1 MNTSCVS
8 GFFEETE
15 GSITPQGEL
24 ELLSRSQNGVFIL
37 YRCQYEGR
45 YYVLK
50 ALQHEFRG
58 KMVYE
63 EMLRKE
69 YEIGA
74 ALKHPN
80 IREYY
85 ELFEH
90 PLLGSCIRMEWV
102 DGSPLAA
109 DADQSKA
116 VRRRLLSQLL
126 DAVAYMHLH
135 QVIHRDLKPD
145 NILVTRN
152 GRNVKLIDFSLADSD
167 SYSILKVSA
176 GTPLYASPE
185 QLEGRK
191 GDCRS
196 DIYSLG
202 VILSEFAE
210 NKRQRAV
217 VAKCLRTRSE
227 QRYSCVEELRKAY
240 FPSVKNRLL
249 LMLAVLVLIL
259 SGVGFVLTS
268 RLQEA
273 QSIYQSETIDS
284 IFQQATEMLEEA
296 GESTD

>member
-8 GFFEETE
+8 GFFEENDC
-15 GSITPQGEL
+15 SLTPQGEL

-37 YRCQYEGR
+37 YRCQSEGR

-50 ALQHEFRG
+50 ALQPDYRG
-58 KMVYE
+58 QQVYE

-85 ELFEH
+85 DLFEH
-90 PLLGSCIRMEWV
+90 PLLGNCIRMEWV

-109 DADQSKA
+109 DAVLPKS

-152 GRNVKLIDFSLADSD
+152 GQNVKLIDFSLADSD
-167 SYSILKVSA
+167 SYSILKASA

-217 VAKCLRTRSE
+217 VAKCLRARSE
-227 QRYSCVEELRKAY
+227 QRYGCIEELRKAY

-259 SGVGFVLTS
+259 SGVGFILTS

-296 GESTD
+296 GESSY

>member
-8 GFFEETE
+8 GFFEENDC
-15 GSITPQGEL
+15 SLTPQSEL

-37 YRCQYEGR
+37 YRCQSEGR

-50 ALQHEFRG
+50 ALQPDYRG
-58 KMVYE
+58 QQVYE

-85 ELFEH
+85 DLFEH
-90 PLLGSCIRMEWV
+90 PLLGNCIRMEWV

-109 DADQSKA
+109 DAVLPKS

-152 GRNVKLIDFSLADSD
+152 GQNVKLIDFSLADSD
-167 SYSILKVSA
+167 SYSILKASA

-217 VAKCLRTRSE
+217 VAKCLRARSE
-227 QRYSCVEELRKAY
+227 QRYGCVEELRKAY

-259 SGVGFVLTS
+259 SGVGFILTS

-296 GESTD
+296 GESSY

>member
-1 MNTSCVS
+1 
-8 GFFEETE
+8 
-15 GSITPQGEL
+15 
-24 ELLSRSQNGVFIL
+24 
-37 YRCQYEGR
+37 
-45 YYVLK
+45 
-50 ALQHEFRG
+50 
-58 KMVYE
+58 
-63 EMLRKE
+63 
-69 YEIGA
+69 
-74 ALKHPN
+74 
-80 IREYY
+80 
-85 ELFEH
+85 
-90 PLLGSCIRMEWV
+90 MEWV

-109 DADQSKA
+109 DAVLPKS

-152 GRNVKLIDFSLADSD
+152 GQNVKLIDFSLADSD
-167 SYSILKVSA
+167 SYSILKASA

-217 VAKCLRTRSE
+217 VAKCLRARSE
-227 QRYSCVEELRKAY
+227 QRYGCVEELRKAY

-259 SGVGFVLTS
+259 SGVGFILTS

-296 GESTD
+296 GESSY

>member
-8 GFFEETE
+8 GFFEENDC
-15 GSITPQGEL
+15 SLTPQGEL

-37 YRCQYEGR
+37 YRCQSEGR

-50 ALQHEFRG
+50 ALQPDYRG
-58 KMVYE
+58 QQVYE

-85 ELFEH
+85 DLFEH
-90 PLLGSCIRMEWV
+90 PLLGNCIRMEWV

-109 DADQSKA
+109 DAVLPKS

-152 GRNVKLIDFSLADSD
+152 GQNVKLIDFSLADSD
-167 SYSILKVSA
+167 SYSILKASA

-217 VAKCLRTRSE
+217 VAKCLRARSE
-227 QRYSCVEELRKAY
+227 QRYGCVEELRKAY

-249 LMLAVLVLIL
+249 LMLAVLLLIL
-259 SGVGFVLTS
+259 SGVGFILTS

-296 GESTD
+296 GESSY

>member
-8 GFFEETE
+8 GFFEENDC
-15 GSITPQGEL
+15 SLTPQGEL

-37 YRCQYEGR
+37 YRCQSEGR

-50 ALQHEFRG
+50 ALQPDYRG
-58 KMVYE
+58 QQVYE

-85 ELFEH
+85 DLFEH
-90 PLLGSCIRMEWV
+90 PLLGNCIRMEWV

-109 DADQSKA
+109 DAVLPKS

-152 GRNVKLIDFSLADSD
+152 GQNVKLIDFSLADSD
-167 SYSILKVSA
+167 SYSILKASA

-217 VAKCLRTRSE
+217 VAKCLRVRSE
-227 QRYSCVEELRKAY
+227 QRYGCVEELRKAY

-259 SGVGFVLTS
+259 SGVGFILTS

-296 GESTD
+296 GESSY

>member
-8 GFFEETE
+8 GFFEENDC
-15 GSITPQGEL
+15 SLTPQGEL

-37 YRCQYEGR
+37 YRCQSEGR

-50 ALQHEFRG
+50 ALQPDYRG
-58 KMVYE
+58 QQVYE

-85 ELFEH
+85 DLFEH
-90 PLLGSCIRMEWV
+90 PLLGNCIRMEWV

-109 DADQSKA
+109 DAVLPKS

-152 GRNVKLIDFSLADSD
+152 GQNVKLIDFSLADSD
-167 SYSILKVSA
+167 SYSILKASA

-210 NKRQRAV
+210 NKRQRAI
-217 VAKCLRTRSE
+217 VAKCLRARSE
-227 QRYSCVEELRKAY
+227 QRYGCVEELRKAY

-259 SGVGFVLTS
+259 SGVGFILTS

-296 GESTD
+296 GESSY

>member
-8 GFFEETE
+8 GFFEENDC
-15 GSITPQGEL
+15 SLTPQGEL

-37 YRCQYEGR
+37 YRCQSEGR

-50 ALQHEFRG
+50 ALQPDYRG
-58 KMVYE
+58 QQVYE

-85 ELFEH
+85 DLFEH
-90 PLLGSCIRMEWV
+90 PLLGNCIRMEWV
-102 DGSPLAA
+102 DGSPLSA
-109 DADQSKA
+109 DAVLPKS

-152 GRNVKLIDFSLADSD
+152 GQNVKLIDFSLADSD
-167 SYSILKVSA
+167 SYSILKASA

-217 VAKCLRTRSE
+217 VAKCLRARSE
-227 QRYSCVEELRKAY
+227 QRYGCVEELRKAY

-259 SGVGFVLTS
+259 SGVGFILTS

-284 IFQQATEMLEEA
+284 IFQQATELLEEA
-296 GESTD
+296 GESSD

>member
-8 GFFEETE
+8 GFFEENDC
-15 GSITPQGEL
+15 SLTPQGEL

-37 YRCQYEGR
+37 YRCQSEGR

-50 ALQHEFRG
+50 ALQPDYRG
-58 KMVYE
+58 QQVYE

-80 IREYY
+80 SREYY
-85 ELFEH
+85 DLFEH
-90 PLLGSCIRMEWV
+90 PLLGNCIRMEWV

-109 DADQSKA
+109 DAVLPKSL
-116 VRRRLLSQLL
+116 RRRLLSQLL

-152 GRNVKLIDFSLADSD
+152 GQNVKLIDFSLADSD
-167 SYSILKVSA
+167 SYSILKASA

-217 VAKCLRTRSE
+217 VAKCLRARSE
-227 QRYSCVEELRKAY
+227 QRYGCVEELRKAY

-259 SGVGFVLTS
+259 SGVGFILTS

-296 GESTD
+296 GESSY

>member
-8 GFFEETE
+8 GFFEENDC
-15 GSITPQGEL
+15 SLTPQGEL

-37 YRCQYEGR
+37 YRCQSEGR

-50 ALQHEFRG
+50 ALQPDYRG
-58 KMVYE
+58 QQVYE

-85 ELFEH
+85 DLFEH
-90 PLLGSCIRMEWV
+90 PLLGNCIRMEWV

-109 DADQSKA
+109 DAVLPKS

-152 GRNVKLIDFSLADSD
+152 GQNVKLIDFSLADSD
-167 SYSILKVSA
+167 SYSILKASA
-176 GTPLYASPE
+176 GTPHYASPE

-217 VAKCLRTRSE
+217 VAKCLRARSE
-227 QRYSCVEELRKAY
+227 QRYGCVEELRKAY

-259 SGVGFVLTS
+259 SGVGFILTS

-296 GESTD
+296 GESSY

>member
-8 GFFEETE
+8 GFFEENDC
-15 GSITPQGEL
+15 SLTPQGEL

-37 YRCQYEGR
+37 YRCQSEGR

-50 ALQHEFRG
+50 ALQPDYRG
-58 KMVYE
+58 QQVYE

-85 ELFEH
+85 DLFEH
-90 PLLGSCIRMEWV
+90 PLLGNCIRMEWV

-109 DADQSKA
+109 DSVLPKS

-152 GRNVKLIDFSLADSD
+152 GQNVKLIDFSLADSD
-167 SYSILKVSA
+167 SYSILKASA

-217 VAKCLRTRSE
+217 VAKCLRARSE
-227 QRYSCVEELRKAY
+227 QRYGCVEELRKAY

-259 SGVGFVLTS
+259 SGVGFILTS

-296 GESTD
+296 GESSY

>member
-8 GFFEETE
+8 GFFEENDC
-15 GSITPQGEL
+15 SLTPQGEL

-37 YRCQYEGR
+37 YRCQSEGR

-50 ALQHEFRG
+50 ALQPDYRG
-58 KMVYE
+58 QQVYE

-85 ELFEH
+85 DLFEH
-90 PLLGSCIRMEWV
+90 PLLGNCIRMEWV

-109 DADQSKA
+109 DAVLPKS

-145 NILVTRN
+145 NILVTCN
-152 GRNVKLIDFSLADSD
+152 GQNVKLIDFSLADSD
-167 SYSILKVSA
+167 SYSILKASA

-217 VAKCLRTRSE
+217 VAKCLRARSE
-227 QRYSCVEELRKAY
+227 QRYGCVEELRKAY

-259 SGVGFVLTS
+259 SGVGFILTS

-296 GESTD
+296 GESSD

>member
-8 GFFEETE
+8 GFFEENDC
-15 GSITPQGEL
+15 SLTPQGEL

-37 YRCQYEGR
+37 YRCQSEGR

-50 ALQHEFRG
+50 ALQPDYRG
-58 KMVYE
+58 QQVYE

-85 ELFEH
+85 DLFEH
-90 PLLGSCIRMEWV
+90 PLLGNCIRMEWV

-109 DADQSKA
+109 DAVLPKS

-152 GRNVKLIDFSLADSD
+152 GQNVKLIDFSLADSD
-167 SYSILKVSA
+167 SYSILKASA

-217 VAKCLRTRSE
+217 VAKCLRVRSE
-227 QRYSCVEELRKAY
+227 QRYGCVEELRKAY

-259 SGVGFVLTS
+259 SGVGFILTS

-273 QSIYQSETIDS
+273 QSIYQSETIDN

-296 GESTD
+296 GESSY

>member
-8 GFFEETE
+8 GFFEENDC
-15 GSITPQGEL
+15 SLTPQGEL

-37 YRCQYEGR
+37 YRCQSEGR

-50 ALQHEFRG
+50 ALQPDYRG
-58 KMVYE
+58 QQVYE

-85 ELFEH
+85 DLFEH
-90 PLLGSCIRMEWV
+90 PLLGNCIRMEWV

-109 DADQSKA
+109 DAVLPKS

-152 GRNVKLIDFSLADSD
+152 GQNVKLIDFSLADSD
-167 SYSILKVSA
+167 SYSILKASA

-217 VAKCLRTRSE
+217 VAKCLRARSE
-227 QRYSCVEELRKAY
+227 QRYGCVEELRKAY
-240 FPSVKNRLL
+240 FPSVQNRLL

-259 SGVGFVLTS
+259 SGVGFILTS

-296 GESTD
+296 GESSY

>member
-8 GFFEETE
+8 GFFEENDC
-15 GSITPQGEL
+15 SLTPQGEL

-37 YRCQYEGR
+37 YRCQSEGR

-50 ALQHEFRG
+50 ALQPDYRG
-58 KMVYE
+58 QQVYE

-90 PLLGSCIRMEWV
+90 PLLGHCIRMEWV

-109 DADQSKA
+109 DAVLPKS

-152 GRNVKLIDFSLADSD
+152 GLNVKLIDFSLADSD
-167 SYSILKVSA
+167 SYSILKASA

-217 VAKCLRTRSE
+217 VAKCLRARSK
-227 QRYSCVEELRKAY
+227 QRYGCVEELRKAY

-259 SGVGFVLTS
+259 SGVGFILTS

-296 GESTD
+296 GESSY

>member
-8 GFFEETE
+8 GFFEENDC
-15 GSITPQGEL
+15 SLTPQGEL

-37 YRCQYEGR
+37 DRCQSEGR

-50 ALQHEFRG
+50 ALQPDYRG
-58 KMVYE
+58 QQVYE

-85 ELFEH
+85 DLFEH
-90 PLLGSCIRMEWV
+90 PLLGNCIRMEWV

-109 DADQSKA
+109 DAVLPKS

-152 GRNVKLIDFSLADSD
+152 GQNVKLIDFSLADSD
-167 SYSILKVSA
+167 SYSILKASA

-217 VAKCLRTRSE
+217 VAKCLRARSE
-227 QRYSCVEELRKAY
+227 QRYGCVEELRKAY

-259 SGVGFVLTS
+259 SGVGFILTS

-296 GESTD
+296 GESSY

>member
-8 GFFEETE
+8 GFFEENDC
-15 GSITPQGEL
+15 SLTPQGEL

-37 YRCQYEGR
+37 YRCQSEGR

-50 ALQHEFRG
+50 ALQPDYRG
-58 KMVYE
+58 QQVYE

-85 ELFEH
+85 DLFEH
-90 PLLGSCIRMEWV
+90 PLLGNCIRMEWV

-109 DADQSKA
+109 DAVLPKS

-152 GRNVKLIDFSLADSD
+152 GQNVKLIDFSLADSD
-167 SYSILKVSA
+167 SYSILKASA

-217 VAKCLRTRSE
+217 VAKCLRARSE
-227 QRYSCVEELRKAY
+227 QRYGCVEELRKAY

-259 SGVGFVLTS
+259 SGVGFILTS

-284 IFQQATEMLEEA
+284 IFQQATELLEEA
-296 GESTD
+296 GESSD

>member
-8 GFFEETE
+8 GFFEENDC
-15 GSITPQGEL
+15 SLTPQGEL

-37 YRCQYEGR
+37 YRCQSEGR

-50 ALQHEFRG
+50 ALQPDYRG
-58 KMVYE
+58 QQVYE

-85 ELFEH
+85 DLFEH
-90 PLLGSCIRMEWV
+90 PLLGNCIRMEWV

-109 DADQSKA
+109 DAVLPKS

-152 GRNVKLIDFSLADSD
+152 GQNVKLIDFSLADSD
-167 SYSILKVSA
+167 SYSILKASA

-217 VAKCLRTRSE
+217 VAKCLRARSE
-227 QRYSCVEELRKAY
+227 QRYGCVEELRKAY

-259 SGVGFVLTS
+259 SGVGFILTS

-296 GESTD
+296 GESSY

>member
-8 GFFEETE
+8 GFFEENDC
-15 GSITPQGEL
+15 SLTPQGEL

-37 YRCQYEGR
+37 YRCQSEGR

-50 ALQHEFRG
+50 ALQPDYRG
-58 KMVYE
+58 QQVYE

-85 ELFEH
+85 DLFEH
-90 PLLGSCIRMEWV
+90 PLLGNCIRMEWV

-109 DADQSKA
+109 DAVLPKS

-152 GRNVKLIDFSLADSD
+152 GQNVKLIDFSLADSD
-167 SYSILKVSA
+167 SYSILKASA

-217 VAKCLRTRSE
+217 VAKCLRARSE
-227 QRYSCVEELRKAY
+227 QRYGCVEELRKAY

-259 SGVGFVLTS
+259 SGVGFILTS

-296 GESTD
+296 GESSD

>member
-8 GFFEETE
+8 GFFEENDC
-15 GSITPQGEL
+15 SLAPQSEL

-37 YRCQYEGR
+37 YRCQSEGR

-50 ALQHEFRG
+50 ALQPDYRG
-58 KMVYE
+58 QQVYD

-85 ELFEH
+85 DLFEH
-90 PLLGSCIRMEWV
+90 PLLGNCIRMEWV

-109 DADQSKA
+109 DAVLPKS

-152 GRNVKLIDFSLADSD
+152 GQNVKLIDFSLADSD
-167 SYSILKVSA
+167 SYSILKASA

-217 VAKCLRTRSE
+217 VAKCLRARSE
-227 QRYSCVEELRKAY
+227 QRYGCVEELRKAY

-259 SGVGFVLTS
+259 SGVGFILTS

-296 GESTD
+296 GESSY

>member
-8 GFFEETE
+8 GFFEENDC
-15 GSITPQGEL
+15 SLTPQGEL

-37 YRCQYEGR
+37 YRCQSEGR

-50 ALQHEFRG
+50 ALQPDYRG
-58 KMVYE
+58 QQVYE
-63 EMLRKE
+63 EMTRKE

-85 ELFEH
+85 DLFEH
-90 PLLGSCIRMEWV
+90 PLLGNCIRMEWV

-109 DADQSKA
+109 DAVLPKS

-152 GRNVKLIDFSLADSD
+152 GQNVKLIDFSLADSD
-167 SYSILKVSA
+167 SYSILKASA

-217 VAKCLRTRSE
+217 VAKCLRARSE
-227 QRYSCVEELRKAY
+227 QRYGCVEELRKAY

-259 SGVGFVLTS
+259 SGVGFILTS

-296 GESTD
+296 GESSY

>member
-8 GFFEETE
+8 GFFEENDC
-15 GSITPQGEL
+15 SLTPQGEL

-37 YRCQYEGR
+37 YRCQSEGR

-50 ALQHEFRG
+50 ALQPDYRG
-58 KMVYE
+58 QQVYE
-63 EMLRKE
+63 EMRRKE

-85 ELFEH
+85 DLFEH
-90 PLLGSCIRMEWV
+90 PLLGNCIRMEWV

-109 DADQSKA
+109 DAVLPKS

-152 GRNVKLIDFSLADSD
+152 GQNVKLIDFSLADSD
-167 SYSILKVSA
+167 SYSILKASA

-217 VAKCLRTRSE
+217 VAKCLRARSE
-227 QRYSCVEELRKAY
+227 QRYGCVEELRKAY

-259 SGVGFVLTS
+259 SGVGFILTS

-296 GESTD
+296 GESSY

>member
-8 GFFEETE
+8 GFFEENDC
-15 GSITPQGEL
+15 SLTPQGEL

-37 YRCQYEGR
+37 YRCQSEGR

-50 ALQHEFRG
+50 ALQSDYRG
-58 KMVYE
+58 QQVYE

-85 ELFEH
+85 DLFEH
-90 PLLGSCIRMEWV
+90 PLLGNCIRMEWV

-109 DADQSKA
+109 DAVLPKS

-152 GRNVKLIDFSLADSD
+152 GQNVKLIDFSLADSD
-167 SYSILKVSA
+167 SYSILKASA

-217 VAKCLRTRSE
+217 VAKCLRARSE
-227 QRYSCVEELRKAY
+227 QRYGCVEELRKAY

-259 SGVGFVLTS
+259 SGVGFILTS

-296 GESTD
+296 GESSY

>member
-8 GFFEETE
+8 GFFEEDDSSLT
-15 GSITPQGEL
+15 TLAEL

-37 YRCQYEGR
+37 YRCQSEGR

-50 ALQHEFRG
+50 ALQPDYRG
-58 KMVYE
+58 QQVYE

-85 ELFEH
+85 DLFEH
-90 PLLGSCIRMEWV
+90 PLLGNCIRMEWV

-109 DADQSKA
+109 DAVLPKS

-152 GRNVKLIDFSLADSD
+152 GQNVKLIDFSLADSD
-167 SYSILKVSA
+167 SYSILKASA

-217 VAKCLRTRSE
+217 VAKCLRARSE
-227 QRYSCVEELRKAY
+227 QRYGCVEELRKAY

-259 SGVGFVLTS
+259 SGVGFILTS

-296 GESTD
+296 GESSY

>member
-8 GFFEETE
+8 GFFE
-15 GSITPQGEL
+15 GNDCSLTPQGEL

-37 YRCQYEGR
+37 YRCQSEGR
-45 YYVLK
+45 HYVLK
-50 ALQHEFRG
+50 ALQPDYRG
-58 KMVYE
+58 QQVYE

-85 ELFEH
+85 DLFEH
-90 PLLGSCIRMEWV
+90 PLLGNCIRMEWV

-109 DADQSKA
+109 DAVLPKS

-152 GRNVKLIDFSLADSD
+152 GQNVKLIDFSLADSD
-167 SYSILKVSA
+167 SYSILKASA

-217 VAKCLRTRSE
+217 VAKCLRARSE
-227 QRYSCVEELRKAY
+227 QRYGCVEELRKAY

-259 SGVGFVLTS
+259 SGVGFILTS

-296 GESTD
+296 GESSD

>member
-8 GFFEETE
+8 GFFEENDC
-15 GSITPQGEL
+15 SLTPQGEL

-37 YRCQYEGR
+37 YRCQSEGR
-45 YYVLK
+45 YCVLK
-50 ALQHEFRG
+50 ALQPDYRG
-58 KMVYE
+58 QQVYE

-85 ELFEH
+85 DLFEH
-90 PLLGSCIRMEWV
+90 PLLGNCIRMEWV

-109 DADQSKA
+109 DAVLPKS

-152 GRNVKLIDFSLADSD
+152 GQNVKLIDFSLADSD
-167 SYSILKVSA
+167 SYSILKASA

-217 VAKCLRTRSE
+217 VAKCLRARSE
-227 QRYSCVEELRKAY
+227 QRYGCVEELRKAY

-259 SGVGFVLTS
+259 SGVGFILTS

-296 GESTD
+296 GESSY

>member
-8 GFFEETE
+8 GFFEENDC
-15 GSITPQGEL
+15 SLTPQGEL

-37 YRCQYEGR
+37 YRCQSEGR

-50 ALQHEFRG
+50 ALQPDYRG
-58 KMVYE
+58 QQVYE
-63 EMLRKE
+63 EMLRKD

-85 ELFEH
+85 DLFEH
-90 PLLGSCIRMEWV
+90 PRLGNCIRMEWV

-109 DADQSKA
+109 DAVLPKS

-152 GRNVKLIDFSLADSD
+152 GQNVKLIDFSLADSD
-167 SYSILKVSA
+167 SYSILKASA

-217 VAKCLRTRSE
+217 VAKCLRVRSE
-227 QRYSCVEELRKAY
+227 QRYGCVEELRKAY

-259 SGVGFVLTS
+259 SGVGFILTS

-296 GESTD
+296 GESSY

>member
-8 GFFEETE
+8 GFFEENDC
-15 GSITPQGEL
+15 SLTPQGEL

-37 YRCQYEGR
+37 YRCQSEGR

-50 ALQHEFRG
+50 ALQPDYRG
-58 KMVYE
+58 QQVYE

-85 ELFEH
+85 DLFEH
-90 PLLGSCIRMEWV
+90 PLLGNCIRMEWV

-109 DADQSKA
+109 DAVLPKS

-152 GRNVKLIDFSLADSD
+152 GQNVKLIDFSLADSD
-167 SYSILKVSA
+167 SYSILKASA

-217 VAKCLRTRSE
+217 VAKCLRARSE
-227 QRYSCVEELRKAY
+227 QRYGCADAGGAGAD
-240 FPSVKNRLL
+240 SVRGGVHGDKQ
-249 LMLAVLVLIL
+249 APGGAEHL
-259 SGVGFVLTS
+259 SV
-268 RLQEA
+268 RDHRQH
-273 QSIYQSETIDS
+273 IP
-284 IFQQATEMLEEA
+284 A
-296 GESTD
+296 GH

>member
-8 GFFEETE
+8 GFFEENDC
-15 GSITPQGEL
+15 SLTPQGEL

-37 YRCQYEGR
+37 YRCQSEGR

-50 ALQHEFRG
+50 ALQPDYRG
-58 KMVYE
+58 QQVYE

-85 ELFEH
+85 DLFEH
-90 PLLGSCIRMEWV
+90 PLLGNCIRMEWV

-109 DADQSKA
+109 DAVLPKS

-152 GRNVKLIDFSLADSD
+152 GQNVKLIDFSLADSD
-167 SYSILKVSA
+167 SYSILKASA

-217 VAKCLRTRSE
+217 VAKCLRARSE
-227 QRYSCVEELRKAY
+227 QRSGCVEELRKAY

-259 SGVGFVLTS
+259 SGVGFILTS

-296 GESTD
+296 GESSY

>member
-8 GFFEETE
+8 GFFEENDC
-15 GSITPQGEL
+15 SLTPQGEL

-37 YRCQYEGR
+37 YRCQSEGR

-50 ALQHEFRG
+50 ALQPDYRG
-58 KMVYE
+58 QQVYE

-85 ELFEH
+85 DLFEH
-90 PLLGSCIRMEWV
+90 PLLGNCIRMEWV

-109 DADQSKA
+109 DAVLPKS

-152 GRNVKLIDFSLADSD
+152 GQNVKLIDFSLADSD
-167 SYSILKVSA
+167 SYSILKASA

-217 VAKCLRTRSE
+217 VAKCLRARSG
-227 QRYSCVEELRKAY
+227 QRYGCVEELRKAY

-259 SGVGFVLTS
+259 SGVGFILTS

-296 GESTD
+296 GESSY

>member
-8 GFFEETE
+8 GFFEENDC
-15 GSITPQGEL
+15 SLTPQGEL

-37 YRCQYEGR
+37 YRCQSEGR

-50 ALQHEFRG
+50 ALQPDYRG
-58 KMVYE
+58 QQVYE

-90 PLLGSCIRMEWV
+90 PLLGHCIRMEWV
-102 DGSPLAA
+102 DGSPLEAEE
-109 DADQSKA
+109 DQTGA
-116 VRRRLLSQLL
+116 VRRRLIGQLL
-126 DAVAYMHLH
+126 DAVSYLHLH

-145 NILVTRN
+145 NILVTHN
-152 GRNVKLIDFSLADSD
+152 GLNVKLIDFSLADSD
-167 SYSILKVSA
+167 SYSILKASA

-185 QLEGRK
+185 QQEGRK

-202 VILSEFAE
+202 VILSEFAQS
-210 NKRQRAV
+210 KREKAV
-217 VAKCLRTRSE
+217 VAKCMRAQSG
-227 QRYSCVEELRKAY
+227 QRYGSVEELRKAY

-249 LMLAVLVLIL
+249 LMLAVLVLLL

-273 QSIYQSETIDS
+273 QSIYHYETIDS

-296 GESTD
+296 GESSD

>member
-8 GFFEETE
+8 GFFEENDC
-15 GSITPQGEL
+15 SLTPQGEL

-37 YRCQYEGR
+37 YRCQSEGR

-50 ALQHEFRG
+50 ALQPDYRG
-58 KMVYE
+58 QQVYE

-90 PLLGSCIRMEWV
+90 PLLGHCIRMEWV

-109 DADQSKA
+109 DAVLPKS

-145 NILVTRN
+145 NILVTCN
-152 GRNVKLIDFSLADSD
+152 GQNVKLIDFSLADSD
-167 SYSILKVSA
+167 SYSILKASA

-210 NKRQRAV
+210 NKRQRTV
-217 VAKCLRTRSE
+217 VAKCLRARSE
-227 QRYSCVEELRKAY
+227 QRYGCVEELRKAY

-259 SGVGFVLTS
+259 SGVGFILTS

-296 GESTD
+296 GESSY

>member
-8 GFFEETE
+8 GFFEENDC
-15 GSITPQGEL
+15 SLAPQSEL

-37 YRCQYEGR
+37 YRCQSEGR

-50 ALQHEFRG
+50 ALQPDYRG
-58 KMVYE
+58 QQVYE

-90 PLLGSCIRMEWV
+90 PLLGNCIRMEWV

-109 DADQSKA
+109 DAVLPKS

-152 GRNVKLIDFSLADSD
+152 GQNVKLIDFSLADSD
-167 SYSILKVSA
+167 SYSILKASA

-217 VAKCLRTRSE
+217 VAKCLRARSE
-227 QRYSCVEELRKAY
+227 QRYGCVEELRKAY

-259 SGVGFVLTS
+259 SGVGFILTS

-296 GESTD
+296 GESSY

>member
-1 MNTSCVS
+1 MNASCVS
-8 GFFEETE
+8 GFFEEDD
-15 GSITPQGEL
+15 SSLTPVAEL

-37 YRCQYEGR
+37 YRCQSEGR

-50 ALQHEFRG
+50 ALQADYRG
-58 KMVYE
+58 KAVYE

-74 ALKHPN
+74 GLKHPN

-85 ELFEH
+85 EFFEH
-90 PLLGSCIRMEWV
+90 PRLGHCIRMEWV
-102 DGSPLAA
+102 DGIPLAA
-109 DADQSKA
+109 DAAQSRE

-126 DAVAYMHLH
+126 DAVSYLHLH

-152 GRNVKLIDFSLADSD
+152 GQNVKLIDFSLADSD
-167 SYSILKVSA
+167 SYSILKASA
-176 GTPLYASPE
+176 GTPLYAAPE
-185 QLEGRK
+185 QQEGRK

-202 VILSEFAE
+202 VILSDFAE

-217 VAKCLRTRSE
+217 VAKCLRPQAA
-227 QRYSCVEELRKAY
+227 QRYGSVEELVKAY

-249 LMLAVLVLIL
+249 LMLAVLVLLL

-273 QSIYQSETIDS
+273 QSIYHYETIDS

-296 GESTD
+296 GESSD

>member
-8 GFFEETE
+8 GFFEENDC
-15 GSITPQGEL
+15 SLTPQGEL

-37 YRCQYEGR
+37 YRCQSEGR

-50 ALQHEFRG
+50 ALQPDYRG
-58 KMVYE
+58 QQVYE

-85 ELFEH
+85 DLFEH
-90 PLLGSCIRMEWV
+90 PLLGNCIRMEWV

-109 DADQSKA
+109 DAVLPKS
-116 VRRRLLSQLL
+116 VRSRLLSQLL

-152 GRNVKLIDFSLADSD
+152 GQNVKLIDFSLADSD
-167 SYSILKVSA
+167 SYSILKASA

-217 VAKCLRTRSE
+217 VAKCLRARSE
-227 QRYSCVEELRKAY
+227 QRYGCVEELRKAY

-259 SGVGFVLTS
+259 SGVGFILTS

-296 GESTD
+296 GESSY

>member
-8 GFFEETE
+8 GFFEENDC
-15 GSITPQGEL
+15 SLTPQGEL

-37 YRCQYEGR
+37 YRCQSEGR
-45 YYVLK
+45 YYVRN
-50 ALQHEFRG
+50 ALQPDYRG
-58 KMVYE
+58 QQVYE

-85 ELFEH
+85 DLFEH
-90 PLLGSCIRMEWV
+90 PLLGNCIRMEWV

-109 DADQSKA
+109 DAVLPKS

-152 GRNVKLIDFSLADSD
+152 GQNVKLIDFSLADSD
-167 SYSILKVSA
+167 SYSILKASA

-217 VAKCLRTRSE
+217 VAKCLRARSE
-227 QRYSCVEELRKAY
+227 QRYGCVEELRKAY

-259 SGVGFVLTS
+259 SGVGFILTS

-296 GESTD
+296 GESSY

>member
-8 GFFEETE
+8 GFFE
-15 GSITPQGEL
+15 GNDCSLTPQGEL

-37 YRCQYEGR
+37 YRCQSEGR

-50 ALQHEFRG
+50 ALQPDYRG
-58 KMVYE
+58 QQVYE

-85 ELFEH
+85 DLFEH
-90 PLLGSCIRMEWV
+90 PLLGNCIRMEWV

-109 DADQSKA
+109 DAVLPKS

-152 GRNVKLIDFSLADSD
+152 GQNVKLIDFSLADSD
-167 SYSILKVSA
+167 SYSILKASA

-217 VAKCLRTRSE
+217 VAKCLRARSE
-227 QRYSCVEELRKAY
+227 QRYGCVEELRKAY

-259 SGVGFVLTS
+259 SGVGFILTS

-296 GESTD
+296 GESSD

>member
-8 GFFEETE
+8 GFFEENDC
-15 GSITPQGEL
+15 SLTPQGEL

-37 YRCQYEGR
+37 YRCQSEGR

-50 ALQHEFRG
+50 ALQPDYRG
-58 KMVYE
+58 QQVYE

-85 ELFEH
+85 DLFEH
-90 PLLGSCIRMEWV
+90 PLLGNCIRMEWV

-109 DADQSKA
+109 DAVLPKS

-152 GRNVKLIDFSLADSD
+152 GQNVKLIDFSLADSD
-167 SYSILKVSA
+167 SYSILKASA

-217 VAKCLRTRSE
+217 VAKCLRARSE
-227 QRYSCVEELRKAY
+227 QRYGCVEELRKAY

-259 SGVGFVLTS
+259 SGVGFILTS

-273 QSIYQSETIDS
+273 QSIYQTETIDS

-296 GESTD
+296 GESSY

>member
-8 GFFEETE
+8 GFFEENDC
-15 GSITPQGEL
+15 SLTPQGEL

-37 YRCQYEGR
+37 YRCQSEGR

-50 ALQHEFRG
+50 ALQPDYRG
-58 KMVYE
+58 QQVYE

-74 ALKHPN
+74 VLKHPN

-85 ELFEH
+85 DLFEH
-90 PLLGSCIRMEWV
+90 PLLGNCIRMEWV

-109 DADQSKA
+109 DAVLPKS

-152 GRNVKLIDFSLADSD
+152 GQNVKLIDFSLADSD
-167 SYSILKVSA
+167 SYSILKASA

-217 VAKCLRTRSE
+217 VAKCLRARSE
-227 QRYSCVEELRKAY
+227 QRYGCVEELRKAY

-259 SGVGFVLTS
+259 SGVGFILTS

-296 GESTD
+296 GESSY